1 MLMKCCS
8 AQVSSCWEEPEKTV
22 KKIEPCIQRA
32 AAAGARIIAFP
43 EQFATGWDP
52 CSTRHIQD
60 SSGTIVSGLKKYA
73 QEYSIAILGSFR
85 NRREPLPANS
95 AFVADTDGSVSALYA
110 KMHPFTLVHEERCY
124 GAGDDI
130 AVFELDGMKFGIAIC
145 YDLRFPSLFQLYA
158 KKGACGVFVPSAW
171 PASRIRHWELF
182 ITARAVE
189 NQMYIIGINTTGKT
203 PVDHYAGASITA
215 DPDGNIIA
223 RAGEGDELLFSDL
236 DPAKVQDSRRRFPSH
251 KDQRTELYHRLHQ
264 RD

>member
-1 MLMKCCS
+1 MKCCS
-8 AQVSSCWEEPEKTV
+8 AQVSSCWEEPEKTI
-22 KKIEPCIQRA
+22 KKVESSVQQA

-52 CSTRHIQD
+52 CSTHHIQD
-60 SSGTIVSGLKKYA
+60 TSGTIVSGLKKYA
-73 QEYSIAILGSFR
+73 AEYSIAILGSFR
-85 NRREPLPANS
+85 KRGDPLPANS
-95 AFVADTDGSVSALYA
+95 AFVVGTDGSVRALYE
-110 KMHPFTLVHEERCY
+110 KMHPFTLVHEERY
-124 GAGDDI
+124 YRAGDDI

-145 YDLRFPSLFQLYA
+145 YDLRFPSLFHLYA
-158 KKGACGVFVPSAW
+158 KKEACGVFLPSAW
-171 PASRIRHWELF
+171 PGSRIRHWELF

-203 PVDHYAGASITA
+203 PVDVYDGASMTA

-236 DPAKVQDSRRRFPSH
+236 DTAKVKAARCRFPSH